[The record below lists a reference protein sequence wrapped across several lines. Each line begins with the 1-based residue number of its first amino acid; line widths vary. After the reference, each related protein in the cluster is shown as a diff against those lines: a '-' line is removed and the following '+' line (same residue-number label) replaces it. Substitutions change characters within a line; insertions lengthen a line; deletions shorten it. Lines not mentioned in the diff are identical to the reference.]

1 MFQRILRVS
10 MNWHP
15 RTFSYVRDNY
25 FSYRSYRTVA
35 GSTTQAST
43 VNWVTYVYDR
53 GVENYVPMELIR
65 GAIHCGMNYA
75 LYAVSA
81 PPAILQ
87 QLHADFS
94 GIPGV
99 LGLFKKIYPD
109 LQYILIHAQKA

>member
-1 MFQRILRVS
+1 
-10 MNWHP
+10 
-15 RTFSYVRDNY
+15 
-25 FSYRSYRTVA
+25 
-35 GSTTQAST
+35 
-43 VNWVTYVYDR
+43 
-53 GVENYVPMELIR
+53 MELIR

-99 LGLFKKIYPD
+99 LGLLKKFYPD